1 MRSIILSPNNQK
13 GGLSLPVF
21 LEFVELKTKVASVF
35 PMTIGILWAVYRYQT
50 FDWLNT
56 LLFVLAVLS
65 FDMCTTAINNT
76 MDYHKA
82 QDEDYRQQENVIG
95 KFQLQFKQMVAIIAG
110 LLGFSVILSLLL
122 VWRTDWLLLPMGVLC
137 FLIGIFYTFGPI
149 PLSRMPLGEVFS
161 GLTMGFGIFFLAVY
175 IQSPETLLAG
185 QLSDPWFSLHIAWKK
200 VLEIGLMSL
209 PLVCLIAN
217 IMLANNIC
225 DLETD
230 IRNHR
235 YTLVYYI
242 GKGNARFLY
251 FALSVFPWFL
261 WLLYSLLGF
270 LPLWALAGLPLAFLS
285 YKSLRRFL
293 KKQVKQETFI
303 EAVKSFVLYAGLYVL
318 ILIGALLLS
327 LQA

>member
-1 MRSIILSPNNQK
+1 MNNQK

-82 QDEDYRQQENVIG
+82 RDEDYRQQENVIG
-95 KFQLQFKQMVAIIAG
+95 KFQLQFKQMVGIIAG
-110 LLGFSVILSLLL
+110 LLGFSVVLSLLL

-161 GLTMGFGIFFLAVY
+161 GVTMGFGIFFLAVY

-185 QLSDPWFSLHIAWKK
+185 QLADPWISLHIAWKK

-261 WLLYSLLGF
+261 WLLYSLIGF
-270 LPLWALAGLPLAFLS
+270 LPLWALVGFPLASLS

-293 KKQVKQETFI
+293 EKQVKQETFI
-303 EAVKSFVLYAGLYVL
+303 EAVKSFVLYAGLYLTILTIAL
-318 ILIGALLLS
+318 ILKTLS
-327 LQA
+327 

>member
-1 MRSIILSPNNQK
+1 MSPNNQK

-149 PLSRMPLGEVFS
+149 SLSRMPLGEVFS
-161 GLTMGFGIFFLAVY
+161 GVTMGFGIFFLAVY

-185 QLSDPWFSLHIAWKK
+185 QFADPWFSLHIAWKK

-242 GKGNARFLY
+242 GKANARFLY
-251 FALSVFPWFL
+251 FVLSVFPWFL
-261 WLLYSLLGF
+261 WLLYSLMGF

-303 EAVKSFVLYAGLYVL
+303 EAVKSFVLYAGLYAL